1 MSGIPAGYVTVN
13 ERLKAA
19 LDRWPDL
26 RVLEAPF
33 QIHEIAS
40 QTYLWTAVDVYPT
53 PDETRPI
60 RGSVLEPIRPERHPL
75 HHSELMTGYTSALGR
90 ALGYLG
96 LGIDAGIATSDE
108 IQARQPAAIGS
119 RAARPA
125 QKASEAAERM
135 GAVQRERETVETLL
149 EAFEGSEI
157 VEPVLTTRRKGPT
170 DKMAGFYRKL
180 CAERG
185 LDEDPAALEDF
196 DACKAE
202 IDRLKEIPRP

>member
-1 MSGIPAGYVTVN
+1 MSGIPVGYVTVN

-33 QIHEIAS
+33 QIHEIAGE
-40 QTYLWTAVDVYPT
+40 TYLWTAVDVYPT
-53 PDETRPI
+53 ADETRPI
-60 RGSVLEPIRPERHPL
+60 RGSVLEPIRPDRHPL
-75 HHSELMTGYTSALGR
+75 KHSELMTGYTSALGR

-96 LGIDAGIATSDE
+96 LGIDAGIASTDE

-119 RAARPA
+119 RAA
-125 QKASEAAERM
+125 QQVAERL
-135 GAVQRERETVETLL
+135 GAVQRERQNVETLL

-170 DKMAGFYRKL
+170 EKMAGFYRKL

>member
-1 MSGIPAGYVTVN
+1 MSGIPVGYVTVN

-26 RVLEAPF
+26 RVIEIPF
-33 QIHEIAS
+33 EIHDIAGE
-40 QTYLWTAVDVYPT
+40 TMLWTAVYVYPT
-53 PDETRPI
+53 PEETRPI

-108 IQARQPAAIGS
+108 IAAREPAALGT

-125 QKASEAAERM
+125 QKAAQAAEQM
-135 GAVQRERETVETLL
+135 GAVQRERETVERLL
-149 EAFEGSEI
+149 DAFPAA
-157 VEPVLTTRRKGPT
+157 EPAPAGRRKEPT
-170 DKMAGFYRKL
+170 EKMAAFYRKL
-180 CAERG
+180 VAERG
-185 LDEDPAALEDF
+185 LDEDPDALADF
-196 DACKAE
+196 DTCKAE
-202 IDRLKEIPRP
+202 IDRLKETPRP

>member
-1 MSGIPAGYVTVN
+1 MSGIPVGYVTVN

-19 LDRWPDL
+19 LERWPDL
-26 RVLEAPF
+26 RVVELPF
-33 QIHEIAS
+33 EIHEIAGE
-40 QTYLWTAVDVYPT
+40 TYLWTAVHVYPT

-75 HHSELMTGYTSALGR
+75 HHSELMTGYTSGLGR

-108 IQARQPAAIGS
+108 IQARQPAALGT

-125 QKASEAAERM
+125 QKAAQAAERM
-135 GAVQRERETVETLL
+135 GAVQRDRENVERLL
-149 EAFEGSEI
+149 EAFPDP
-157 VEPVLTTRRKGPT
+157 EPAPAGRRKEPT
-170 DKMAGFYRKL
+170 EKMIGFYKTL
-180 CAERG
+180 IAERG

-196 DACKAE
+196 DACKRE

>member
-1 MSGIPAGYVTVN
+1 MSGIPVGYVTVN

-26 RVLEAPF
+26 RVIELPF
-33 QIHEIAS
+33 EIHEIAGE
-40 QTYLWTAVDVYPT
+40 TYLWTAVYVYPT
-53 PDETRPI
+53 PEETRPI

-108 IQARQPAAIGS
+108 IAARQPAALGT

-125 QKASEAAERM
+125 QKAAEAAERM
-135 GAVQRERETVETLL
+135 GAVQRDRENVERLL
-149 EAFEGSEI
+149 EAFPDP
-157 VEPVLTTRRKGPT
+157 EPVTAGRRKEPT
-170 DKMAGFYRKL
+170 EKMVAFYRTL
-180 CAERG
+180 IAERG
-185 LDEDPAALEDF
+185 LDEDPDIIADF
-196 DACKAE
+196 DACKTE

>member
-1 MSGIPAGYVTVN
+1 MSGIPVGYVTVN

-26 RVLEAPF
+26 RVVEEDF
-33 QIHEIAS
+33 QIHEIAGE
-40 QTYLWTAVDVYPT
+40 TYLWTAVYVYPT

-60 RGSVLEPIRPERHPL
+60 RGQVLEPIRPERHPL
-75 HHSELMTGYTSALGR
+75 HHSELMTGFTSALGR

-108 IQARQPAAIGS
+108 IAARQPAALGT
-119 RAARPA
+119 RATRPA
-125 QKASEAAERM
+125 QKAADRI
-135 GAVQRERETVETLL
+135 L
-149 EAFEGSEI
+149 EAFPDHELAPAG
-157 VEPVLTTRRKGPT
+157 RRKEPT
-170 DKMAGFYRKL
+170 DKMIGFYRTL
-180 CAERG
+180 IAERG

>member
-1 MSGIPAGYVTVN
+1 MSGIPVGYVTVN

-26 RVLEAPF
+26 RVVEEDF
-33 QIHEIAS
+33 QIHEIAGE
-40 QTYLWTAVDVYPT
+40 TYLWTAVYVYPT

-108 IQARQPAAIGS
+108 INARQPASLGT
-119 RAARPA
+119 RATRPA
-125 QKASEAAERM
+125 QKAAQAAEQM
-135 GAVQRERETVETLL
+135 GAVQRLL
-149 EAFEGSEI
+149 EAFPDP
-157 VEPVLTTRRKGPT
+157 EPVTAGRRKEPT
-170 DKMAGFYRKL
+170 EKMIGFYRTL
-180 CAERG
+180 IAERG
-185 LDEDPAALEDF
+185 LDEDPDILADF
-196 DACKAE
+196 DACKRE
-202 IDRLKEIPRP
+202 IDRLKDIPRP

>member
-1 MSGIPAGYVTVN
+1 MSGIPVGYVTVN

-19 LDRWPDL
+19 LERWPDL
-26 RVLEAPF
+26 RVVELPF
-33 QIHEIAS
+33 EIHEIAGEI
-40 QTYLWTAVDVYPT
+40 YLWTAVDVYPT

-75 HHSELMTGYTSALGR
+75 HHSELMTGFTSGLGR

-108 IQARQPAAIGS
+108 INARQPGALGT

-125 QKASEAAERM
+125 QKAAQAAERM
-135 GAVQRERETVETLL
+135 GAVQRERENVERLL
-149 EAFEGSEI
+149 EAFPDP
-157 VEPVLTTRRKGPT
+157 EPAPGGRRKEPT
-170 DKMAGFYRKL
+170 EKMIGFYRTL
-180 CAERG
+180 IAERG
-185 LDEDPAALEDF
+185 LDEDPDILADF